1 MQNVAK
7 YINKRNKKMTQTEK
21 RNRRNILR
29 GLAEFNL
36 TFRKYTRQSSLLSVH
51 GFGNLNK

>member
-7 YINKRNKKMTQTEK
+7 YINKENKKLTQREK
-21 RNRRNILR
+21 RNRLNILG

-36 TFRKYTRQSSLLSVH
+36 TFRK
-51 GFGNLNK
+51 

>member
-7 YINKRNKKMTQTEK
+7 YINKRKKKMTQTEK
-21 RNRRNILR
+21 RNRRDILG

-36 TFRKYTRQSSLLSVH
+36 AFRK
-51 GFGNLNK
+51 